1 MDDIQDRLPGPDNLP
16 GVAIKLQSAY
26 VALAGKNLAVLVSFY
41 QGLFERAPQVYIPER
56 YAEFRLPS
64 LKLALFKPGD
74 ETEFMGAAGSI
85 SLCLEVEDLV
95 NAIAALTNLGYPPP
109 GNIIRASHGQE
120 IYGYDPA
127 GNRLILHQSP

>member
-1 MDDIQDRLPGPDNLP
+1 MDDKHDRLPGPANPP

-26 VALAGKNLAVLVSFY
+26 VALADKNLASLVSFY
-41 QGLFERAPQVYIPER
+41 QGLFDQAPQVYVPGR
-56 YAEFRLPS
+56 YAEFGLPS

-85 SLCLEVEDLV
+85 SLCLEVENLED
-95 NAIAALTNLGYPPP
+95 AIATLTNLGYPPP
-109 GNIIRASHGQE
+109 GNIIHASHGHE